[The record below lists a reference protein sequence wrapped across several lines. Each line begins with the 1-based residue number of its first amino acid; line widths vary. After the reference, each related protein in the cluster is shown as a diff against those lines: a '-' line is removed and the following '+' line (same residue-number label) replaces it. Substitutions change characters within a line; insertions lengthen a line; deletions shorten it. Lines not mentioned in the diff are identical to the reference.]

1 MPASAMMACDLLTA
15 HAAELWT
22 ARQAVRGGTE
32 RARLTRLPRQ
42 ALAREAEAS
51 EGAGRGGVHCCSAR
65 SPGGGAAPA
74 RARPPR
80 PDVVLA

>member
-1 MPASAMMACDLLTA
+1 MPASAMTACDLLTA

-32 RARLTRLPRQ
+32 RARLTRLPWQ
-42 ALAREAEAS
+42 ALA
-51 EGAGRGGVHCCSAR
+51 EGGGGGVHCCSAR

>member
-1 MPASAMMACDLLTA
+1 MPASAMTACDLLTA

-42 ALAREAEAS
+42 ALAE
-51 EGAGRGGVHCCSAR
+51 
-65 SPGGGAAPA
+65 GGGGE
-74 RARPPR
+74 
-80 PDVVLA
+80 